1 MKKVAIVFVILMCVF
16 ACFTVNASSVPVNS
30 ETTSATVLEDDT
42 TSKLIE
48 IKEKGSQEV
57 EDYIKAYD
65 NNEAY
70 GWTAF
75 ILAKIRIFSIPC
87 CFIGVAVG
95 AIYQYVIGIRK
106 ADVHDRG
113 FLLIIAFV
121 TIFVICQVL
130 PLVYAIVVKGF
141 AS

>member
-1 MKKVAIVFVILMCVF
+1 MKKVAIVFIILMCIF
-16 ACFTVNASSVPVNS
+16 ACFTVNAS
-30 ETTSATVLEDDT
+30 SATVLEDDT

-48 IKEKGSQEV
+48 IKEKGSQEL

-65 NNEAY
+65 NNETY
-70 GWTAF
+70 GLTAF
-75 ILAKIRIFSIPC
+75 ILAKVRIFSIPC

-95 AIYQYVIGIRK
+95 AIYQYIIGIRRL
-106 ADVHDRG
+106 DVRDRG
-113 FLLIIAFV
+113 FLLIIGFV
-121 TIFVICQVL
+121 TIFVICQIL

>member
-1 MKKVAIVFVILMCVF
+1 MKKVAIVFIILMCVF
-16 ACFTVNASSVPVNS
+16 ACFTVNASS
-30 ETTSATVLEDDT
+30 ATVLEDST
-42 TSKLIE
+42 ASKLIE

-65 NNEAY
+65 NNESY

-75 ILAKIRIFSIPC
+75 ILAKVRIFSIPC
-87 CFIGVAVG
+87 CFIGIAVG
-95 AIYQYVIGIRK
+95 AIFQYVIGIRRL
-106 ADVHDRG
+106 DVRDRG
-113 FLLIIAFV
+113 FLLIIGFV
-121 TIFVICQVL
+121 TILVICQIL

>member
-1 MKKVAIVFVILMCVF
+1 MKKVAIVFIILMCVF
-16 ACFTVNASSVPVNS
+16 ACFTVNASS
-30 ETTSATVLEDDT
+30 ATVLEDNT

-48 IKEKGSQEV
+48 IKEKGSQEI

-65 NNEAY
+65 NNESY

-95 AIYQYVIGIRK
+95 AIYQYIIGIRRL
-106 ADVHDRG
+106 DVRDRG
-113 FLLIIAFV
+113 FLLIIGFV
-121 TIFVICQVL
+121 TIFVICQIL